1 MTLASVVPA
10 GLVAGTWSIETAH
23 SEVSFTVKHLG
34 LFKVRGSFT
43 AFEGQITVTDAIES
57 STVAVE
63 VDMTSVDTRD
73 ADRDTHLKSADFFD
87 VDKYPA
93 MKFRSTGL
101 RFENSGAVLVGELTI
116 RDTTRPLELAVEAA
130 GVLQDPMG
138 MTRTGFSARG
148 ELVRS
153 DYGITFN
160 MPLGDSRVMLSDKV
174 QIQLDIQA
182 VLQTDATS

>member
-1 MTLASVVPA
+1 MTLASIVPA

-43 AFEGQITVTDAIES
+43 AFQGEITVADDIEE

-73 ADRDTHLKSADFFD
+73 ANRDNHLRSADFFD
-87 VDKYPA
+87 TDKYPA

-101 RFENSGAVLVGELTI
+101 RFGNGGAVLVGELTI
-116 RDTTRPLELAVEAA
+116 RDKTCPLELTVEPV

-148 ELVRS
+148 ELTRS

-160 MPLGDSRVMLSDKV
+160 MPLGDSGVMLSDKV

-182 VLQTDATS
+182 VLKTDAAS

>member
-43 AFEGQITVTDAIES
+43 AFEGEIKVTDDIGA

-73 ADRDTHLKSADFFD
+73 DNRDTHLKSADFFD
-87 VDKYPA
+87 VEKYPT

-101 RFENSGAVLVGELTI
+101 RFENGGPVLVGELTT
-116 RDTTRPLELAVEAA
+116 RDTTRPLELTVEPA

-160 MPLGDSRVMLSDKV
+160 MPLGDSGVMLSDKV

-182 VLQTDATS
+182 VLQADTTI

>member
-43 AFEGQITVTDAIES
+43 AFQGEITVTDDIEA

-73 ADRDTHLKSADFFD
+73 ANRDTHLKSADFFD
-87 VDKYPA
+87 SPESPA
-93 MKFRSTGL
+93 IELIVRRASRSP
-101 RFENSGAVLVGELTI
+101 RPVRQPSLVG
-116 RDTTRPLELAVEAA
+116 D
-130 GVLQDPMG
+130 
-138 MTRTGFSARG
+138 
-148 ELVRS
+148 
-153 DYGITFN
+153 
-160 MPLGDSRVMLSDKV
+160 
-174 QIQLDIQA
+174 
-182 VLQTDATS
+182 

>member
-10 GLVAGTWSIETAH
+10 GLVAGIWSIETAH

-43 AFEGQITVTDAIES
+43 AFTGEITVADDIEA

-73 ADRDTHLKSADFFD
+73 ANRDTHLKSADFFNT
-87 VDKYPA
+87 DKYPA
-93 MKFRSTGL
+93 MRFRSTGL
-101 RFENSGAVLVGELTI
+101 RFENGGAVLVGELTI
-116 RDTTRPLELAVEAA
+116 RDTTRPLELAVEPV

-138 MTRTGFSARG
+138 MTRTGFAARG
-148 ELVRS
+148 ELTRS

-160 MPLGDSRVMLSDKV
+160 MPLGDSGVMLSDKV

-182 VLQTDATS
+182 VLKTDAAG